1 MVKCFCCQKEIL
13 DNTLTYRA
21 YDVPYVNLPVHKEC
35 GKTIEKQPGGMDQFV
50 QDNQARFLAFVAQNA
65 VVFGSRQDAPTGK
78 PAKSKTLV
86 KPTKKTKATKP
97 TKKTSAVRHKR

>member
-1 MVKCFCCQKEIL
+1 MQCFCCQHEIL

-35 GKTIEKQPGGMDQFV
+35 GKIVEKQPGGFDQYV
-50 QDNQARFLAFVAQNA
+50 QDNQARFLAFVAKNA
-65 VVFGSRQDAPTGK
+65 VTFGSQQVTSEGK

-86 KPTKKTKATKP
+86 KPTKKTRTAKP
-97 TKKTSAVRHKR
+97 KKTKRKLK